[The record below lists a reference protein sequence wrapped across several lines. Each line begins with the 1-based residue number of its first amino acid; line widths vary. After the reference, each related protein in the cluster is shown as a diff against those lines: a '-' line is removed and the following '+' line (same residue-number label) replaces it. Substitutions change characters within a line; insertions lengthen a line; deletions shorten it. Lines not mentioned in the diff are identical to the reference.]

1 MIMDEMVAAIERG
14 EEIPENWMLDP
25 GFSLTRGNFQ
35 ERAMDMWGCKLL
47 AEREGKETVVE

>member
-1 MIMDEMVAAIERG
+1 
-14 EEIPENWMLDP
+14 MLDP